1 MPSNISKSKSLVD
14 FPGKFCK
21 VYMNHNPSH
30 IEKIELH
37 LYIYNDNLQ
46 KYINIHITVSSI
58 QHHPSQI
65 IMTMVMVGFILIYYN
80 SPLYYIYLSVHLYTI
95 PN

>member
-46 KYINIHITVSSI
+46 KYINILQSR
-58 QHHPSQI
+58 Q
-65 IMTMVMVGFILIYYN
+65 
-80 SPLYYIYLSVHLYTI
+80 
-95 PN
+95 